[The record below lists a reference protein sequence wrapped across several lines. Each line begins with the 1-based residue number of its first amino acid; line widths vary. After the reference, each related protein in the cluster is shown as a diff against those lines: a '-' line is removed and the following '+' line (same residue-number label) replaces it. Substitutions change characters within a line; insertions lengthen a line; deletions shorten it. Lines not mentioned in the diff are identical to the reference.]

1 MATRFAKK
9 QNAWVEHIKLKA
21 KEMGISYSVAMLDP
35 KVKESY
41 KKLVGRLEPPTREAI
56 KEPQPVI
63 AKGDS
68 GKAHQEVEPVKEP
81 EPVIAKGDSGKAHQ
95 EPEPVKGKSTD
106 LHKPKARKP
115 RVVKE

>member
-41 KKLVGRLEPPTREAI
+41 KKLKEPQPEPVVGRLEPPTREAI
-56 KEPQPVI
+56 KVPTP
-63 AKGDS
+63 K
-68 GKAHQEVEPVKEP
+68 KEP

-95 EPEPVKGKSTD
+95 EPEPVKGKSTE

-115 RVVKE
+115 RVVKEK